1 MNRYNQSGA
10 IQMMNIK
17 AVLLC
22 GAAIFVATS
31 AQAETRWSG
40 FAINAGFGAGAMV
53 NDLKILPGPLVP
65 PGLFAVDLDGI
76 GGEGVLGTI
85 GVSADYQFQRR
96 FVVGAFFDYDF
107 SGIKSTLD
115 VSIPTLGNL
124 QARGDTKLDSQW
136 TVGARLG
143 YLTSPDTL
151 IYALAGYT
159 HVEMSDPRLT
169 ISGPLAASIGLG
181 LPSLD
186 GWTAGFGMETMLMSN
201 LSVKAEYRYSQL
213 SDQHI
218 TLPNIG
224 PINPNAFVDTRLEP
238 SIHTGR
244 LVLSYKFNWEREAAP
259 VEPLK

>member
-10 IQMMNIK
+10 IQMMNVK

-143 YLTSPDTL
+143 YLTSPEAQRIIPTTNWMYPVIDIGADLPAAFGMPPAKVLVVDEET
-151 IYALAGYT
+151 IAANSRAWVDAALAA
-159 HVEMSDPRLT
+159 L
-169 ISGPLAASIGLG
+169 
-181 LPSLD
+181 
-186 GWTAGFGMETMLMSN
+186 
-201 LSVKAEYRYSQL
+201 Q
-213 SDQHI
+213 
-218 TLPNIG
+218 
-224 PINPNAFVDTRLEP
+224 
-238 SIHTGR
+238 
-244 LVLSYKFNWEREAAP
+244 
-259 VEPLK
+259 